1 MLINAVECYL
11 AVRRAAGFELV
22 SEGCLLQSFARFSDA
37 KGHCYVSSETAIE
50 WAGLAR
56 EVRQQARRLGD
67 VIRFARYMRPAL
79 TTISQPM
86 LDIGRETVRLL
97 LGVLQGTVTSPVSIT
112 LPHKLEIRSSTG
124 APPRPAAKT

>member
-1 MLINAVECYL
+1 MAIGVLDYASRIGKSVPESL
-11 AVRRAAGFELV
+11 SVIGF
-22 SEGCLLQSFARFSDA
+22 D
-37 KGHCYVSSETAIE
+37 
-50 WAGLAR
+50 
-56 EVRQQARRLGD
+56 D
-67 VIRFARYMRPAL
+67 IRFARYMRPAL

-124 APPRPAAKT
+124 APPRSPAKS